1 MRPTLLDTDT
11 LSLFLRLDPQVNR
24 RVWHEIVQ
32 FGHLTFS
39 EFSYYEITRGLK
51 AKGAPKQL
59 ANFEQ
64 FSLAHQILPFTHQ
77 ASIIAAD
84 IWADLKRR
92 GQFIGE
98 IDVLIASIALSEGL
112 TVATH
117 NTAHFSRIPNL
128 NIVDW
133 TV

>member
-1 MRPTLLDTDT
+1 MTPTLLDTDT
-11 LSLFLRLDPQVNR
+11 LSLFQRNDPQVLRNAFR
-24 RVWHEIVQ
+24 EMARH
-32 FGHLTFS
+32 GHLTPT
-39 EFSYYEITRGLK
+39 ELTYYEITRGLK

-117 NTAHFSRIPNL
+117 NTAHFNRILNL